1 MSREMAMV
9 APQQVSLK
17 YKSDAGAVCWRNFV
31 GQSVDR
37 GESWE
42 VYLRADDGTI
52 VFYDKSSLKI
62 FDLAAA
68 DELVAYL
75 DGPVVDRVK
84 RELTYLEREDAEAPL
99 NKF

>member
-1 MSREMAMV
+1 MLTA
-9 APQQVSLK
+9 QQVSLK
-17 YKSDAGAVCWRNFV
+17 YKSEDGVVHWRNFV
-31 GQSVDR
+31 GRQVDR

-42 VYLRADDGTI
+42 VYLRTDDGTI

-62 FDLAAA
+62 FDLAAT
-68 DELVAYL
+68 DELVSYL

-84 RELTYLEREDAEAPL
+84 RELTYLEHEDAEAPL